1 MHLKWIGLMLLI
13 VSLVIGLI
21 IASNLQIMQKRE
33 QFALSEDGKTIMDSM
48 VPVPPWNRT
57 EEQAREQNT
66 QWGWVNFN
74 MSLNSQGKTG
84 YKANGIILPYY
95 LNETPTVV
103 MRVVNET
110 GFEYVTFDHFTEVSW
125 NASKIYAVAY
135 LNATHRTDSFQFI
148 NLDNSSKYCFFF
160 RGLGNGT
167 SDSHI
172 LISIK
177 ESWYE
182 PTSLIPS
189 TPVNIAIVGTIA
201 AIGLSSTV
209 IGLRQPKK
217 HYMRR
222 RSTRIQKAI
231 YCLFYS
237 KIKISPRRREAK
249 LIPFQDFF

>member
-1 MHLKWIGLMLLI
+1 
-13 VSLVIGLI
+13 V
-21 IASNLQIMQKRE
+21 SNLQIFQKRE
-33 QFALSEDGKTIMDSM
+33 QFAVSEDRKTIMDAM

-57 EEQAREQNT
+57 EEQAWEQKT

-74 MSLNSQGKTG
+74 MSLNNQGKTG
-84 YKANGIILPYY
+84 YEADGIILPYY
-95 LNETPTVV
+95 LNETPTVA

-110 GFEYVTFDHFTEVSW
+110 GFGLVTFDQFSVQSW
-125 NASKIYAVAY
+125 NASRIYALAY
-135 LNATHRTDSFQFI
+135 LNVTHRTDSFRFI
-148 NLDNSSKYCFFF
+148 NLDNSSKYCVFF
-160 RGLGNGT
+160 RGLENGT

-189 TPVNIAIVGTIA
+189 TPVNIAIVGTTA
-201 AIGLSSTV
+201 AIGLSSTI

-217 HYMRR
+217 HYIRR

-231 YCLFYS
+231 YCPFYS
-237 KIKISPRRREAK
+237 KIEISPIGERQNLFLFRIFSSF
-249 LIPFQDFF
+249 LFIQN

>member
-1 MHLKWIGLMLLI
+1 MLLI
-13 VSLVIGLI
+13 VSILLGLI
-21 IASNLQIMQKRE
+21 IASNLQIPQKKE
-33 QFALSEDGKTIMDSM
+33 HFAISEDGKTIMDAM

-74 MSLNSQGKTG
+74 MSLNNQGKTG
-84 YKANGIILPYY
+84 YEADGIILPYY
-95 LNETPTVV
+95 LNETPTVA

-110 GFEYVTFDHFTEVSW
+110 GFGLVTFDQFSVQSW

-135 LNATHRTDSFQFI
+135 LNATHRTDSFWFI
-148 NLDNSSKYCFFF
+148 DLDNSSKYCFFF
-160 RGLGNGT
+160 RGLENGT
-167 SDSHI
+167 NDSHI

-182 PTSLIPS
+182 ATNLIPS
-189 TPVNIAIVGTIA
+189 TPVNIAIVGTTA
-201 AIGLSSTV
+201 VIGLSSTV

-217 HYMRR
+217 HHIRK
-222 RSTRIQKAI
+222 RSTRIQRVI

-237 KIKISPRRREAK
+237 QDGNQSHRREAK